1 MIQDL
6 HRHDFVFILMLAKG
20 KGQHVIDF
28 VPYTIVDHSI
38 FILRPGQVHQL
49 TLKAG
54 SAGFLM
60 ELDRGFYHR
69 HGQTM
74 NEVFRQ
80 VSNTNFCH
88 VPGKAF
94 PKLHSILTDIFQ
106 EYTEQKE
113 GYQDVIKATL
123 DIFFIEFFR
132 QRRSNTARKTSSFEQ
147 GRVDEFLELLETN
160 VARHKQVSFYAGLLN
175 ISVYQLNALTKAA
188 AGKTPSEM
196 INDYIILEAKRHLLA
211 TSDQVNQIAYQL
223 GYDDPSYFIRFF
235 KKHTGHSP
243 EVFRTNFR

>member
-1 MIQDL
+1 
-6 HRHDFVFILMLAKG
+6 
-20 KGQHVIDF
+20 VIDF

-54 SAGFLM
+54 STGFLM

-74 NEVFRQ
+74 NEVLRK

-113 GYQDVIKATL
+113 GYQDVIKANL

-132 QRRSNTARKTSSFEQ
+132 QRRSNTSRKTSSFEQ
-147 GRVDEFLELLETN
+147 GRVDDFFELLETN
-160 VARHKQVSFYAGLLN
+160 VSRHKQVSFYASLLN
-175 ISVYQLNALTKAA
+175 ISVYQLNTVTKAA
-188 AGKTPSEM
+188 FGKTPSEM

-223 GYDDPSYFIRFF
+223 GYDPSYFIRFF
-235 KKHTGHSP
+235 KKHAGHSP
-243 EVFRTNFR
+243 EVFRTNFK